1 MKPPGWLASLREGGR
16 EGGKGQDLCD
26 LLWKYMGDRY
36 ECQNDGLDTLDAM
49 ETGGGG
55 RESGREGVSQYALVE
70 HAGRDGGGVGAEEIL
85 EGFFFLEGA
94 AVADRAIAPIFVDSL
109 DAFVVF
115 GRDLREEWGEGGGGT
130 FLFSKFKFKRRYGQL
145 RVS

>member
-1 MKPPGWLASLREGGR
+1 
-16 EGGKGQDLCD
+16 
-26 LLWKYMGDRY
+26 MGDRY

-115 GRDLREEWGEGGGGT
+115 GRDLREEWGEGGGERFFFQNSNLNVGMD
-130 FLFSKFKFKRRYGQL
+130 SYGCHDGPDT
-145 RVS
+145 RDTTNEEWRKGGKGGRE